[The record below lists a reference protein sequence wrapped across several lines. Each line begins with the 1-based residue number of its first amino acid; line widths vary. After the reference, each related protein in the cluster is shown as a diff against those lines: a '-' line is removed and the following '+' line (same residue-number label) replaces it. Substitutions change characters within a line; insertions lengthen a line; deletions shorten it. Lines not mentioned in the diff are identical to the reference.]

1 MTRTFP
7 MAALF
12 SVAMTSF
19 AMFSDGSCAMA
30 AEIKV
35 IGSPGVRGAVSEL
48 SRQFENTSG
57 HKVVTDFAVIA
68 VLKRRI
74 EAGEAFDVVIPG
86 PELIDD
92 LIRQGKVAAD
102 TRVAFGRTGLGVGV
116 RKGAP
121 KPDISTVE
129 NLKRALL
136 SAQVV
141 AHSKEGQSGVHFL
154 EVLNRLGIAQ
164 DMRPRLRTYDGNGMA
179 VAMQNGEVDIAVSG
193 MGPILE
199 LQGADFL
206 GGLPTELQSYVR
218 FAAGVSTT
226 AKEPAAARALL
237 QFLTS
242 PTAAPVFKAK
252 GLEHD

>member
-1 MTRTFP
+1 
-7 MAALF
+7 MAA
-12 SVAMTSF
+12 VAAAAVASF
-19 AMFSDGSCAMA
+19 AIFFDGSSAIA
-30 AEIKV
+30 AEIKL

-48 SRQFENTSG
+48 SGQFEKTTG
-57 HKVVTDFAVIA
+57 HRVVTDFAVIA

-74 EAGEAFDVVIPG
+74 DAGETFDVVIPG

-92 LIRQGKVAAD
+92 LIAQGKVAAD
-102 TRVAFGRTGLGVGV
+102 SRTAFARTGLGVGV
-116 RKGAP
+116 RKGTP

-141 AHSKEGQSGVHFL
+141 AHSKEGQSGVNFL
-154 EVLNRLGIAQ
+154 EILDRLGIAQ
-164 DMRPRLRTYDGNGMA
+164 DMRPKLRTYDGNGMA

-199 LQGADFL
+199 LQGADVV
-206 GGLPTELQSYVR
+206 GGIPPELQRYVR

-226 AKEPAAARALL
+226 AKEPEAARALL

-242 PTAAPVFKAK
+242 PTAAPVFKVK
-252 GLEHD
+252 GLERD